1 MPESKSISNVVRLL
15 MEHRTTLFAYI
26 YTAVCDFD
34 IAEEV
39 FQEVS
44 VAVCE
49 SHASFEPG
57 TNFCAWAREIARR
70 RILAQWRS
78 AERSPDLLS
87 DEALQRIETGFA
99 DVETRWA
106 AHDRVAALRKC
117 LGKLSPTMWRMVEL
131 RYVNQLSLSD
141 LAARLERNSEGVRKA
156 LYRTRQL
163 LRECIERRLRAE
175 ERA

>member
-1 MPESKSISNVVRLL
+1 MPEKEVISNVVRLL
-15 MEHRTTLFAYI
+15 MEHRATLFSYV
-26 YTAVCDFD
+26 YTAVRDFD
-34 IAEEV
+34 LAEEV

-57 TNFCAWAREIARR
+57 TNFCAWAREIARP

-78 AERSPDLLS
+78 AGRFPGLLT
-87 DEALQRIETGFA
+87 DEALMQIEAGFA
-99 DVETRWA
+99 DVEKRWA
-106 AHDRVAALRKC
+106 TRDRIAALRKC
-117 LGKLSPTMWRMVEL
+117 LSTLSPTVRRMLEL
-131 RYVNQLSLSD
+131 RYVSQLSLSD
-141 LAARLERNSEGVRKA
+141 LATRLDRKGEGVRKA
-156 LYRTRQL
+156 LYRTRQS

>member
-1 MPESKSISNVVRLL
+1 MTEVDPISNVVRLL
-15 MEHRTTLFAYI
+15 MEHRASLFSYI
-26 YTAVCDFD
+26 YTAVRDFD
-34 IAEEV
+34 VAEEV

-49 SHASFEPG
+49 SYESFEPG
-57 TNFCAWAREIARR
+57 TNFRAWAREIARR
-70 RILAQWRS
+70 RVLAEWRS
-78 AERSPDLLS
+78 TGRFPGLLS
-87 DEALQRIETGFA
+87 DKSLRQIEAGFE

-106 AHDRVAALRKC
+106 SGDRIAALRKC
-117 LGKLSPTMWRMVEL
+117 LGTLSPTVRRILEL

-141 LAARLERNSEGVRKA
+141 LAARLDRKGEGVRKA
-156 LYRTRQL
+156 LYRTRQS